1 MQEAVREG
9 DSLQKEVEDFK
20 KRMKKSEGLL
30 RSNKKLIKDIQ
41 TSITTALE
49 TGKEMVVNGDVSHHN
64 QSRTRSGH

>member
-49 TGKEMVVNGDVSHHN
+49 TGKEMVVN